1 MANVGAGAAQGAG
14 MGATIGSFVP
24 GIGTAIGA
32 GIGFLAGGLTSLF
45 SGQSE
50 ADEINAKIRR
60 AQAIAAEGLVDSGEI
75 SNRLNS
81 IDRMFNQ
88 RLTSV
93 LNTTA
98 IRSRGYAN
106 QGTIGAAAAG
116 GVEGDRLASKANAIS
131 MAQDTNRQVK
141 QTIAQMELGMTEA
154 NPMADFVTG
163 ATSGVAL
170 GLETTKFIDNLNF
183 NPTAPSGRN
192 PLQGQTTPTPLN
204 QVTTTNP
211 YLPQGISP
219 QMELPRVDVQS
230 AISGVDE
237 ILKKITP
244 PSGPTSNVTSSP
256 QSFAPIGYQNQ
267 YEGLKIPMMQT
278 YTSSLSQQGL
288 QGFEWWRPSIN
299 PNHHKGW
306 GY

>member
-1 MANVGAGAAQGAG
+1 MANALAGAASGAAAG
-14 MGATIGSFVP
+14 FSLGPWGAI
-24 GIGTAIGA
+24 
-32 GIGFLAGGLTSLF
+32 AGGLFGGISSIF

-50 ADEINAKIRR
+50 ADAINEKIRR
-60 AQAIAAEGLVDSGEI
+60 AQALAAESLVDNSEI
-75 SNRLNS
+75 SSRLNS

-98 IRSRGYAN
+98 IRSRGFAN

-154 NPMADFVTG
+154 NPIADFVTG

-170 GLETTKFIDNLNF
+170 GLEATKFIDNLNF
-183 NPTAPSGRN
+183 NPTSPSGRN
-192 PLQGQTTPTPLN
+192 PLQGQTSPTPLN
-204 QVTTTNP
+204 QATTTNP

-219 QMELPRVDVQS
+219 QMELPRADVQS

-244 PSGPTSNVTSSP
+244 SSGPTSNVTSSP
-256 QSFAPIGYQNQ
+256 QPFPLVGYQNQ
-267 YEGLKIPMMQT
+267 YEGLRIPMMQT
-278 YTSSLSQQGL
+278 YTNSPSQQGP